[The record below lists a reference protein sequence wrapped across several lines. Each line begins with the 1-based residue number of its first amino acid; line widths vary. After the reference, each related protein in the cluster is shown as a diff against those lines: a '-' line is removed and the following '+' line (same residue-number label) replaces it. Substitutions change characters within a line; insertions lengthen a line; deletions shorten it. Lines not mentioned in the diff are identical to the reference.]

1 MKYFPISESALS
13 WLSIILS
20 ERFGNRWQLCK
31 NKEQIEMKLFGFDG
45 AIIFPNLSLSLTEA
59 NSNQPYTNWDSSK
72 EGWNPVLGH
81 LLPAPGFNNLI
92 IPLIEKIENNY
103 HVKYDI
109 LGLTYWMLGRIE
121 EIYRTDLD
129 EHERFPA
136 SSSHAFKYGYI
147 ERPIVDEWM
156 HILGQVIK
164 RQWPQVKLRKH
175 KYQTVVSCDVDHPF
189 EYSGNKINIIR
200 RFAGDLIKRKSLIR
214 AFQNLVGELC
224 VFLGYWK
231 IDSNFRGLDFI
242 MNQCE
247 EKNLSALFFFIT
259 YKTDKN
265 FDVDAGINKN
275 VSELINL
282 IHQRGHKVGIHP
294 GYNAYKSSKL
304 IKKSYELLLKIFH
317 QNGINQKTIGSR
329 QHYLRWE
336 TPKTQ
341 SILQENN
348 ISFDTTLGYAD
359 FAGFR
364 CGTCHQYSMFD
375 PVEQKQM
382 SLKQKPLIAMESSVF
397 DKKYMNMDQC
407 TGLEYIL
414 KIKDFCEKVD
424 GSFVFLWHNSSF
436 IKKNDNVLFSQ
447 IIG

>member
-1 MKYFPISESALS
+1 M
-13 WLSIILS
+13 
-20 ERFGNRWQLCK
+20 
-31 NKEQIEMKLFGFDG
+31 
-45 AIIFPNLSLSLTEA
+45 
-59 NSNQPYTNWDSSK
+59 
-72 EGWNPVLGH
+72 
-81 LLPAPGFNNLI
+81 
-92 IPLIEKIENNY
+92 
-103 HVKYDI
+103 
-109 LGLTYWMLGRIE
+109 
-121 EIYRTDLD
+121 
-129 EHERFPA
+129 
-136 SSSHAFKYGYI
+136 
-147 ERPIVDEWM
+147 
-156 HILGQVIK
+156 
-164 RQWPQVKLRKH
+164 
-175 KYQTVVSCDVDHPF
+175 
-189 EYSGNKINIIR
+189 
-200 RFAGDLIKRKSLIR
+200 LIR

-294 GYNAYKSSKL
+294 GYNAYKNSKL

-341 SILQENN
+341 RILQENN

-375 PVEQKQM
+375 PVEQKQI

-414 KIKDFCEKVD
+414 KIKGFCEKVD